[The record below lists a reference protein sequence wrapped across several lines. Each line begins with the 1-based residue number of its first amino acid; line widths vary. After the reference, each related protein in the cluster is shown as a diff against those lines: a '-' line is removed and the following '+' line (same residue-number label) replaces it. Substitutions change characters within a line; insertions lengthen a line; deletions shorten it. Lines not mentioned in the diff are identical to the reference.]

1 MSSPTSLVVDTVARM
16 DILRQGDDE
25 PARDAYSDEPVF
37 DLGDMSRRQADETE
51 TEAAAEEIQRSAPAS
66 DQLIAL
72 FNPQALAIAG
82 VIIAALTAV
91 TPTFGVWS
99 LVNLGVF
106 DQGPPSRGWT
116 LGPVLAQGAV
126 AVGLGLSSWRL
137 ALRTG
142 TEVPRMSG
150 TAVLLGA
157 LLLVTGAVLWTYGTT
172 PSR

>member
-1 MSSPTSLVVDTVARM
+1 M

-37 DLGDMSRRQADETE
+37 DLGDMSRGQADETE
-51 TEAAAEEIQRSAPAS
+51 AEAAAEEIQRSAPAS

-82 VIIAALTAV
+82 VIIAVLTAV

>member
-16 DILRQGDDE
+16 DILRQGDNE

-37 DLGDMSRRQADETE
+37 DLGDISQQGDETE
-51 TEAAAEEIQRSAPAS
+51 AEAAAEKIQRSAPAS

-82 VIIAALTAV
+82 VIIAVLTAV

>member
-1 MSSPTSLVVDTVARM
+1 M

-37 DLGDMSRRQADETE
+37 DLGEMSSPHADEA
-51 TEAAAEEIQRSAPAS
+51 EAEAQAEAIQRSAPTS

-72 FNPQALAIAG
+72 FNPPALALAG
-82 VIIAALTAV
+82 VIVAVLTAI

-99 LVNLGVF
+99 LINLGF
-106 DQGPPSRGWT
+106 GQGTPSKGWT
-116 LGPVLAQGAV
+116 LGPVLGQAAV

-157 LLLVTGAVLWTYGTT
+157 LLLVAGAVLWTYSTT
-172 PSR
+172 PSP

>member
-1 MSSPTSLVVDTVARM
+1 M

-51 TEAAAEEIQRSAPAS
+51 AEAAAEEIQQSAPAS

-72 FNPQALAIAG
+72 FNPQALAITG
-82 VIIAALTAV
+82 VIIAVLTAV

-99 LVNLGVF
+99 LANLGAF
-106 DQGPPSRGWT
+106 DQGPPSKGWT

>member
-1 MSSPTSLVVDTVARM
+1 M

-37 DLGDMSRRQADETE
+37 DLGDMSRLADETE
-51 TEAAAEEIQRSAPAS
+51 AEAPAEEIQRSASTS

-72 FNPQALAIAG
+72 FSPAALAITG
-82 VIIAALTAV
+82 VIIAVLTAV

-99 LVNLGVF
+99 LVNVGAF
-106 DQGPPSRGWT
+106 DQGPPSKGWT
-116 LGPVLAQGAV
+116 LGPVFAQGAV

-142 TEVPRMSG
+142 TEVPRLSG

-157 LLLVTGAVLWTYGTT
+157 LLIVAGAVLWTYGTT

>member
-1 MSSPTSLVVDTVARM
+1 M

-37 DLGDMSRRQADETE
+37 DLGDMSRPQAEGAEAEPEAET
-51 TEAAAEEIQRSAPAS
+51 IHRSAPTS

-72 FNPQALAIAG
+72 FSPPALAIAG
-82 VIIAALTAV
+82 VIVAVLTAL

-99 LVNLGVF
+99 LVNFGAF
-106 DQGPPSRGWT
+106 DRGTPSKGWT
-116 LGPVLAQGAV
+116 LGPVLAQGAL
-126 AVGLGLSSWRL
+126 AIGLGLSSWRL
-137 ALRTG
+137 ALRTR

-157 LLLVTGAVLWTYGTT
+157 LLLVAGGVLWTYSTT
-172 PSR
+172 PPQ

>member
-1 MSSPTSLVVDTVARM
+1 M

-37 DLGDMSRRQADETE
+37 DLGDMSRPQADEA
-51 TEAAAEEIQRSAPAS
+51 EAAPAADDVTQRSAPTS

-72 FNPQALAIAG
+72 FNPPALAIAG
-82 VIIAALTAV
+82 VIIAVLTAL

-99 LVNLGVF
+99 LVNFGTF
-106 DQGPPSRGWT
+106 GQGAPSKGWT
-116 LGPVLAQGAV
+116 LGPVLAQGAL
-126 AVGLGLSSWRL
+126 AIGLGLASWRL

-142 TEVPRMSG
+142 TDIPRMSG

-157 LLLVTGAVLWTYGTT
+157 LLLVAGGVLWTYSST
-172 PSR
+172 PPQ

>member
-25 PARDAYSDEPVF
+25 PARDVYSDEPVF

-51 TEAAAEEIQRSAPAS
+51 AEAAAEEIQRSAPAS

-82 VIIAALTAV
+82 VIIAVLTAV

-116 LGPVLAQGAV
+116 IGPVLAQGAV

>member
-1 MSSPTSLVVDTVARM
+1 M

-51 TEAAAEEIQRSAPAS
+51 AEAAAEEIQPSAPTS

-72 FNPQALAIAG
+72 FNPSALAIAG
-82 VIIAALTAV
+82 VIIAVLTAV

-99 LVNLGVF
+99 LANLGAF
-106 DQGPPSRGWT
+106 DQGPPSKGWT
-116 LGPVLAQGAV
+116 LGPVLAQGAL

-142 TEVPRMSG
+142 SEVPRMSG

-157 LLLVTGAVLWTYGTT
+157 LLLVAGAMLWTYGTT
-172 PSR
+172 PSP

>member
-1 MSSPTSLVVDTVARM
+1 
-16 DILRQGDDE
+16 
-25 PARDAYSDEPVF
+25 
-37 DLGDMSRRQADETE
+37 MSRRQADETE
-51 TEAAAEEIQRSAPAS
+51 AEAAAEEIQRSAPAS

-82 VIIAALTAV
+82 VIIAVLTAV

>member
-37 DLGDMSRRQADETE
+37 DLGDISQQGDETE
-51 TEAAAEEIQRSAPAS
+51 AEAAAEEIQRSAPAS

-82 VIIAALTAV
+82 VIIAVLTAV

-116 LGPVLAQGAV
+116 IGPVLAQGAV

>member
-1 MSSPTSLVVDTVARM
+1 
-16 DILRQGDDE
+16 
-25 PARDAYSDEPVF
+25 
-37 DLGDMSRRQADETE
+37 
-51 TEAAAEEIQRSAPAS
+51 
-66 DQLIAL
+66 
-72 FNPQALAIAG
+72 
-82 VIIAALTAV
+82 
-91 TPTFGVWS
+91 

-116 LGPVLAQGAV
+116 IGPVLAQGAV

-157 LLLVTGAVLWTYGTT
+157 LLLVTGAVLWTYGTA

>member
-16 DILRQGDDE
+16 DILRQGDNE

-37 DLGDMSRRQADETE
+37 DLGDISQQGDETE
-51 TEAAAEEIQRSAPAS
+51 AEAAAEKIQRSAPAS

-82 VIIAALTAV
+82 VIIAVLTAV

-116 LGPVLAQGAV
+116 IGPVLAQGAV

>member
-1 MSSPTSLVVDTVARM
+1 M

-37 DLGDMSRRQADETE
+37 DLGDMSRPQADEAG
-51 TEAAAEEIQRSAPAS
+51 EAEAEAQAEVSQQSPPTS

-72 FNPQALAIAG
+72 FNPPALAIAG
-82 VIIAALTAV
+82 VIVAVLTAI

-99 LVNLGVF
+99 LVNLNAFG
-106 DQGPPSRGWT
+106 QGPPSKGWT
-116 LGPVLAQGAV
+116 LGPVLGQAAV
-126 AVGLGLSSWRL
+126 AVALGLSSWRL

-142 TEVPRMSG
+142 TEVPRLSG

-157 LLLVTGAVLWTYGTT
+157 LLLVAGAVLWTYGAA
-172 PSR
+172 PSQ

>member
-1 MSSPTSLVVDTVARM
+1 
-16 DILRQGDDE
+16 
-25 PARDAYSDEPVF
+25 
-37 DLGDMSRRQADETE
+37 MSRPQADETE
-51 TEAAAEEIQRSAPAS
+51 AEAEAQTEAIQRSVPTS

-72 FNPQALAIAG
+72 FNPPALAIAG
-82 VIIAALTAV
+82 VIVAVLTAV

-99 LVNLGVF
+99 LINLSAFGGG
-106 DQGPPSRGWT
+106 GPPSKGWT
-116 LGPVLAQGAV
+116 LGPVLGQAAV

-157 LLLVTGAVLWTYGTT
+157 LLLVAGALLWTYGST
-172 PSR
+172 PPQ

>member
-16 DILRQGDDE
+16 DILGQGDDE

-37 DLGDMSRRQADETE
+37 DLGDISQQGDETE
-51 TEAAAEEIQRSAPAS
+51 AEAAAEEIQRSAPAS

-82 VIIAALTAV
+82 VIIAVLTAV

-116 LGPVLAQGAV
+116 IGPVLAQGAV

>member
-1 MSSPTSLVVDTVARM
+1 M

-37 DLGDMSRRQADETE
+37 DLGDMSQPADES
-51 TEAAAEEIQRSAPAS
+51 EAEAQAEAIPQSASTS

-72 FNPQALAIAG
+72 FNPPALAIAG
-82 VIIAALTAV
+82 VIVAVLTAV
-91 TPTFGVWS
+91 TPTFGIWS
-99 LVNLGVF
+99 LVNLGAF
-106 DQGPPSRGWT
+106 GPGSQSKGWT
-116 LGPVLAQGAV
+116 LGPVLIQAAI

-142 TEVPRMSG
+142 TEVPRLSG

-157 LLLVTGAVLWTYGTT
+157 LLLIAGAVLWTYSTT
-172 PSR
+172 PSQ